1 MFVSGIY
8 NSKMVKA
15 LKRKDRIKAA
25 SRVQEFGQDCT
36 NNYFM
41 EVLNATGL

>member
-1 MFVSGIY
+1 MSGIY

-15 LKRKDRIKAA
+15 LKHKDRIKAA
-25 SRVQEFGQDCT
+25 SRVQEFGHDCT
-36 NNYFM
+36 NYFM